1 MEAQLSRL
9 EEGLESHSHA
19 ATSVMARHAEVVAAR
34 KARAFLQAELQSHR
48 ERAAILLHFG
58 QVRPLPMSHFGQVR
72 PLPSALFMSA
82 ETMQL
87 LERTV
92 ARINATG

>member
-1 MEAQLSRL
+1 
-9 EEGLESHSHA
+9 
-19 ATSVMARHAEVVAAR
+19 MARAAAQTAYKSEATAVAAR